1 MADNSSRTTE
11 SRRLVT
17 CELCGNKFQL
27 RHLKDHTNRIHKG
40 KKPTVRPAANRRTL
54 QFAVKRVSESED
66 NTHENPKV
74 ARVEEPEEETND
86 NVGLDV
92 VITEKQHVEDNVDV
106 NLVTNEEIMKE
117 IKLSTNMIM
126 ESMNELQ
133 KDKNKKDNKNSEET
147 ENQDLGHVLGKA
159 RTFAEIANLFSEM
172 KYNEDEKVFTCDLCY
187 DENHCTQQHIG
198 LIKVETIK
206 EPKDKQDPMS
216 DAFRNLKKRIKTHTN
231 SQIHKQKINDLKIV

>member
-1 MADNSSRTTE
+1 MEGICCNFTKNAPKVRKFDRMADNSSRTTE

-40 KKPTVRPAANRRTL
+40 KKPKVRPAANQRTL

-86 NVGLDV
+86 DVGLDV

-159 RTFAEIANLFSEM
+159 RTFAEIAN
-172 KYNEDEKVFTCDLCY
+172 
-187 DENHCTQQHIG
+187 
-198 LIKVETIK
+198 
-206 EPKDKQDPMS
+206 
-216 DAFRNLKKRIKTHTN
+216 
-231 SQIHKQKINDLKIV
+231 